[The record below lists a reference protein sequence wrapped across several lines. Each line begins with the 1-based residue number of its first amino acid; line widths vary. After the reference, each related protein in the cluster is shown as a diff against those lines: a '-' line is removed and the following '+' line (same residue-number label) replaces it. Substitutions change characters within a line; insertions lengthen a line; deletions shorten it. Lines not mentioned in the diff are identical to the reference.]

1 MMIPTFIY
9 QSNDRVDDLIRLS
22 GPEAHHITKVL
33 RLNRGEMVRLINGQ
47 GMAHICEISSADVK
61 DVSCRIVKSI
71 KNSGEP
77 HLQLTLA
84 IGLSTSSKFDT
95 VLEKGT
101 EVGVSAFIPLLTEK
115 GKVKLGDR
123 SAVGRKMTRWQRICE
138 AAVKQSGRSRI
149 PAIADPIVFDDFI
162 STCDPARVAMFHP
175 GDRMDDINRS
185 IDLISNNQLTII
197 VGPESGFSKA
207 ELDQAADS
215 RITHISLGSRIL
227 RTETAGTVLSALIIY
242 LAEIVKA

>member
-1 MMIPTFIY
+1 
-9 QSNDRVDDLIRLS
+9 
-22 GPEAHHITKVL
+22 
-33 RLNRGEMVRLINGQ
+33 
-47 GMAHICEISSADVK
+47 MAHICEISSADVK
-61 DVSCRIVKSI
+61 NVSCHIVKSI

-123 SAVGRKMTRWQRICE
+123 SAVGRKMTRWRRVCE

-149 PAIADPIVFDDFI
+149 PAIADPIAFDDFL
-162 STCDPARVAMFHP
+162 STCDPARVALFHP

-185 IDLISNNQLTII
+185 IDLITNNQLTIV

-207 ELDQAADS
+207 ELDQAAD
-215 RITHISLGSRIL
+215 RGMTLISLGSRVL
-227 RTETAGTVLSALIIY
+227 RTETAGTVLPALLIY